1 MSVFSCRSGFV
12 NISPVFIN
20 FNMFYKVQ
28 MTFADRVIS
37 FLEDLRFNGSL
48 PEGIDIMNPFMDD
61 PRVMPVVRQFYMK
74 FFRDNHKRHM
84 ILGINPGRFGAGSTG
99 IPFTDTQR
107 LHEKCGLSMEGL
119 KTFETSSVFVY
130 DMIDAYGGPDIFY
143 SHFYISA
150 VSPLGFT
157 TSGKGGK
164 QVNYNYYDSI
174 KLTGSLTGFI
184 YEKIE
189 KQLEFGISRDTCFC
203 LGTGRNY
210 DFIMEMNEKRGYFER
225 IVPLEHPR
233 FIMQYKLK
241 QKHEY
246 IRKYISE
253 LAKVKSD
260 HNPDGRSIR

>member
-1 MSVFSCRSGFV
+1 
-12 NISPVFIN
+12 
-20 FNMFYKVQ
+20 

-37 FLEDLRFNGSL
+37 FLENLRFNGSL
-48 PEGIDIMNPFMDD
+48 PEGINIMNPFRDD
-61 PRVMPVVRQFYMK
+61 PRVMPVVRQFYLK
-74 FFRDNHKRHM
+74 FFSDNQQRHM

-107 LHEKCGLSMEGL
+107 LIEKCGLSMEGL
-119 KTFETSSVFVY
+119 KTFETSSVFIY
-130 DMIDAYGGPDIFY
+130 DMIGAYGGPETFY

-164 QVNYNYYDSI
+164 QVNYNYYDSR
-174 KLTGSLTGFI
+174 KLAESLEGFI
-184 YEKIE
+184 IENIE
-189 KQLEFGISRDTCFC
+189 KQLEFGIARDTCFC

-210 DFIMEMNEKRGYFER
+210 DFVVEMNKKNSFFDT

-241 QKHEY
+241 QKQEY

-253 LAKVKSD
+253 LAKVISD
-260 HNPDGRSIR
+260 HNRDGRNTP

>member
-1 MSVFSCRSGFV
+1 
-12 NISPVFIN
+12 
-20 FNMFYKVQ
+20 
-28 MTFADRVIS
+28 MTFADNVIS
-37 FLEDLRFNGSL
+37 FLENLRFYGSL
-48 PEGIDIMNPFMDD
+48 PEGISIMNPFGND
-61 PRVMPVVRQFYMK
+61 PRVMPVVREFYTK
-74 FFRDNHKRHM
+74 YFSDNNHRHM

-99 IPFTDTQR
+99 IPFTDTHR

-130 DMIDAYGGPDIFY
+130 DMIDAYGGPGLFY

-157 TSGKGGK
+157 ISGKGGK
-164 QVNYNYYDSI
+164 QVNYNYYDSR

-184 YEKIE
+184 LKNIE
-189 KQLEFGISRDTCFC
+189 KQLEFGINRDTCFC
-203 LGTGRNY
+203 LGTGKNY
-210 DFIMEMNEKRGYFER
+210 DFIKAMNEQKGYFER

-241 QKHEY
+241 QKQEY

-260 HNPDGRSIR
+260 HNPDGRNIR